1 MKNWI
6 LSHKKTVLIGVCVL
20 VVVLSTS
27 GILLYRKNIAPASQ
41 TEDEQN
47 LSNQPQEI
55 NVWGEVKC
63 TRIENIVK
71 GIIIRDETVYKTEN
85 PGYINFYIKE
95 GDRVTLGQPLV
106 TLDLTEYNGNVEKLK
121 QQLVANEAALP
132 ATKQDVSALQA
143 DIDQMQQEISRKR
156 EEYNNGTNADL
167 KLLQNTLDLAQKELS
182 NAQNDL
188 NNYRELYD
196 TGAIS
201 KEMLNKYE
209 DALEQR
215 QKALNDVQENIQKS
229 KLGLKDEL
237 DQLNV
242 GLKSK
247 QVQLSQLKTGN
258 AANITEQQSGISSA
272 KVDLNLM
279 ISKTAKDYI
288 NDNQIVSDL
297 KNGIVQS
304 ITINNGDHLGI
315 QGAPTKVLQI
325 MDMDSIT
332 ISAEVDEEF
341 INSIE
346 VGDTVRIVPTYVPD
360 VTLEGTVIQ
369 IPELA
374 VEKDGKRI
382 VHVLVKPDDP
392 DEILKPGYTVDVYFK
407 K

>member
-63 TRIENIVK
+63 TRIENINIDFPAFVT
-71 GIIIRDETVYKTEN
+71 DVL
-85 PGYINFYIKE
+85 IKE

-121 QQLVANEAALP
+121 QHLMANEAALP

>member
-63 TRIENIVK
+63 TRIENINIDFPAFVT
-71 GIIIRDETVYKTEN
+71 DVL
-85 PGYINFYIKE
+85 IKE

-242 GLKSK
+242 GLKS
-247 QVQLSQLKTGN
+247 
-258 AANITEQQSGISSA
+258 
-272 KVDLNLM
+272 
-279 ISKTAKDYI
+279 
-288 NDNQIVSDL
+288 
-297 KNGIVQS
+297 
-304 ITINNGDHLGI
+304 
-315 QGAPTKVLQI
+315 
-325 MDMDSIT
+325 
-332 ISAEVDEEF
+332 
-341 INSIE
+341 
-346 VGDTVRIVPTYVPD
+346 
-360 VTLEGTVIQ
+360 
-369 IPELA
+369 
-374 VEKDGKRI
+374 
-382 VHVLVKPDDP
+382 
-392 DEILKPGYTVDVYFK
+392 
-407 K
+407 

>member
-63 TRIENIVK
+63 TRIENINIDFPAFVT
-71 GIIIRDETVYKTEN
+71 DVL
-85 PGYINFYIKE
+85 IKE